1 MLWPF
6 LKGFLF
12 TYGIRYTKTILLA
25 ARKTLESNFN
35 TGAGYQ
41 GLNMEQAINKTFD
54 TLAKGSKEI
63 PLDEAKRILN
73 IEGKLTTDLVNEVRN
88 ILEI

>member
-25 ARKTLESNFN
+25 ARKSLESNFN
-35 TGAGYQ
+35 IEAGYQ
-41 GLNMEQAINKTFD
+41 GLNVEQAINRTFD

-63 PLDEAKRILN
+63 SLEEAKRIFN
-73 IEGKLTTDLVNEVRN
+73 IEGTLTKDLVNEVRT